1 MEKKVILDVKDLK
14 VGFYLRS
21 GNTHAVNGISYQLH
35 EGETLGIVG
44 ESGCGKTVSSMSL
57 LKLIS
62 MPPGRIDSGSAVY
75 KGQTDLIKLSNKQL
89 RPFRGKEIAV
99 IFQDPMT
106 AFNQVMTIGDQ
117 MIEGYMEHFKASK
130 KEALIQAEKLM
141 ELTGIPSPRTRLK
154 DYPSQFSGGMRQRAM
169 IALALMCKPSI
180 LIADEPTTALDVT
193 IQSQILDLMKDL
205 KRELGTSIM
214 WVSHDLGVVAGLADT
229 VNVMYA
235 GLIIE
240 RAPVDEIY
248 YKPLHPY
255 TKGLLSSLPS
265 TDINV
270 KEKRLKSIGGYP
282 PILNSEIKSC
292 PFAPRCSAATEK
304 CFKECPAMREASK
317 GHSVACFNS

>member
-21 GNTHAVNGISYQLH
+21 GETHAVNGISYQLH

-44 ESGCGKTVSSMSL
+44 ESGCGKTVSSMAL

-62 MPPGRIDSGSAVY
+62 MPPGRIDGGSAVY
-75 KGQTDLIKLSNKQL
+75 RGGVDLVKLSNKQL

-99 IFQDPMT
+99 VFQDPMT

-117 MIEGYMEHFKASK
+117 LVEGYMEHFKATK

-141 ELTGIPSPRTRLK
+141 ELTGIPSPKARLK

-169 IALALMCKPSI
+169 IAMGLMCKPSI

-205 KRELGTSIM
+205 KKELGTSIM

-240 RAPVDEIY
+240 RAPVDDIY

-255 TKGLLSSLPS
+255 TKGLLASLPS
-265 TDINV
+265 TDIDV
-270 KEKRLKSIGGYP
+270 EERRLNSIGGYP
-282 PILNSEIKSC
+282 PILTSEITAC
-292 PFAPRCSAATEK
+292 PFAPRCSAATER
-304 CFKECPAMREASK
+304 CFMECPAMHEASK
-317 GHSVACFNS
+317 NHLVACFNT